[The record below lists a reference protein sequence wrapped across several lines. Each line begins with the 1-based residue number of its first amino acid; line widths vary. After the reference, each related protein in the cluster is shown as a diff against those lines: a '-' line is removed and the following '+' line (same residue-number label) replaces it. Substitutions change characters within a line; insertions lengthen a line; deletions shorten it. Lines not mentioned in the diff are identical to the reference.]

1 MFGSL
6 CSVAEIAITLR
17 VDAFHVNPVNV
28 GTRRTQ
34 GFQDS
39 TTEFGHSFVHF
50 APPPCASLVS
60 PPSLG
65 LSFMS
70 RTSTSQLTCSENSDS
85 IRQDIPRSDGGGQ
98 VSSIKYLIRFLYL
111 THYTGCSNR
120 TRRVR
125 FIHRSPSHEHSSPV
139 YRFYH
144 AFDCVSRVPSNVFW
158 FKYEATVFHRLRSPQ
173 DEASLLGYICGPC
186 PPTVP
191 ESLLSHCPWIVW
203 PPPLPLSFHDR
214 IKGDVR
220 RHLL

>member
-6 CSVAEIAITLR
+6 CSVAEIAITLW
-17 VDAFHVNPVNV
+17 VDTFHVDPVNV
-28 GTRRTQ
+28 GTRRIQ

-39 TTEFGHSFVHF
+39 TTEFGHSFAHF

-98 VSSIKYLIRFLYL
+98 VSSIK
-111 THYTGCSNR
+111 
-120 TRRVR
+120 
-125 FIHRSPSHEHSSPV
+125 HSSPV

-144 AFDCVSRVPSNVFW
+144 VFDCMSRVPSNVFW
-158 FKYEATVFHRLRSPQ
+158 FKYKAAVFHRLRSPQ
-173 DEASLLGYICGPC
+173 DEASLLGYICGSC

-191 ESLLSHCPWIVW
+191 ESPLSHCPWIVW
-203 PPPLPLSFHDR
+203 PPPFPLSFHDR
-214 IKGDVR
+214 IEGDVR
-220 RHLL
+220 QHLL